1 MGVINVYLSASIKVT
16 RRAKDGKDAVS
27 YEILLDTDSV
37 VLKSDTKQFE
47 THKLGDVHFMY
58 HQGSYMEDMTMRII
72 DTYSYIILYYG
83 YEAKKDENGKPVLG
97 SDGKPVM
104 EYKAITYSSNEGV
117 TDIWNTMQMNV
128 GDDAECYGMKYIWYD
143 KNLPDSDDA
152 MFEKIWS
159 KLDGI
164 PPKELGIK
172 ILATKMFTV
181 RREADS
187 IQSSDVVFGIGTK
200 TQQPTSW
207 ITNFGGLTLAE
218 GKYVWTCTKI
228 TLTNGTTYYTG
239 AYCLGEC
246 YDFAHVDELYALGSS
261 ATKSPDID
269 SSLGVNIWQS
279 SYTPKKGMYLW
290 TCVRVTYNSN
300 TPPYYLNKKCVSYF
314 PNDGTN
320 GTKFTPKG
328 TAYGHYTASS
338 KMPKPSDD
346 VLGLLYLVDKVD
358 TLLTPINTPCV
369 VWWKSFSAG
378 SYMLSYDAAEEGD
391 AYNVDSTL
399 WVHNGTVWKDFGSIQ
414 GPKGDDGEDALN
426 IELSTDKILFD
437 YYEGNFDPQN
447 KSITLVVRQGGNV
460 IKSSEYNVKIVS
472 SQNFDIRT
480 GNKLT
485 IEKQDSSCTLNC
497 YANGVATYSYTYDDG
512 ASFVSYPA
520 SSCSIKISV
529 EYNGITYFKEI
540 SIEVSFVKMYG
551 GLAYDT
557 ESLSSTYGELVGEG
571 GRLDQMETV
580 IAQNASEI
588 KLTATKTD
596 GLEKQ
601 YSEIKVQYN
610 RINISVGNINDGLA
624 RTGINLTNGSIS
636 MTANKFIL
644 YNNNKDEVFSADEN
658 GNGVFKGKVTAT
670 SGNIGGLE
678 IYNDSYEL
686 GGNTFKYKGLIYEN
700 KLYEG
705 YIPNRSVNL
714 NDRYIY
720 IGYGDSG
727 FGGYFV
733 AGNTINSTTT
743 VGGQTELSLG
753 TFLVVELHTDNSKT
767 MQSATAGRFTAS
779 SNENGTA
786 RALEL
791 NAYGGK
797 ENYAV
802 DAGNGDIQA
811 QNGDFRAQNGD
822 FIAEKGAFIG
832 VHRGNVTKIY
842 NSDYTLK
849 KTDSTI
855 ICNNT
860 TKDISI
866 YLPSDA
872 VVGTFYRIIKKGK
885 TVTLI
890 SSNKNIGVVNNIDLK
905 SSVSSGTAREWINCL
920 WDGDCWNVEMSRS

>member
-1 MGVINVYLSASIKVT
+1 MTNNDFVARGSAWIQ
-16 RRAKDGKDAVS
+16 RAPENGKDGVS

-58 HQGSYMEDMTMRII
+58 HQGSYMEDMTQRII
-72 DTYSYIILYYG
+72 ETYSYIILYYG
-83 YEAKKDENGKPVLG
+83 YEGGV
-97 SDGKPVM
+97 
-104 EYKAITYSSNEGV
+104 YKAISYSSNEGV

-143 KNLPDSDDA
+143 KNLPDNDEA

-159 KLDGI
+159 ELDGV
-164 PPKELGIK
+164 PPTELGIK

-187 IQSSDVVFGIGTK
+187 IQSSDVVFAIGESK
-200 TQQPTSW
+200 TTAPTTGW

-218 GKYVWTCTKI
+218 GKYVWTCTKT

-246 YDFAHVDELYALGSS
+246 YDFAQVVELYALS
-261 ATKSPDID
+261 D
-269 SSLGVNIWQS
+269 SSTNPPEDANFSL
-279 SYTPKKGMYLW
+279 SYKVVKGKYLW
-290 TCVRVTYNSN
+290 SCVKVTYNDAN
-300 TPPYYLNKKCVSYF
+300 INYLNKKCVSYF
-314 PNDGTN
+314 PTDGTN

-358 TLLTPINTPCV
+358 TLLTPINKPCV
-369 VWWKSFSAG
+369 VWWRSISAG

-391 AYNVDSTL
+391 AYNVNGTL

-447 KSITLVVRQGGNV
+447 KAITLVVRQGGNV

-472 SQNFDIRT
+472 AQNFDIRT

-497 YANGVATYSYTYDDG
+497 YANGVTTYSYTYDDG
-512 ASFVSYPA
+512 ASYVSYPA
-520 SSCSIKISV
+520 SSCSIKISI

-540 SIEVSFVKMYG
+540 SIEVSFIKMYG

-571 GRLDQMETV
+571 GRLEQMETV

-588 KLTATKTD
+588 KLTASKTD

-601 YSEIKVQYN
+601 YSEIKVQYD

-624 RTGINLTNGSIS
+624 RTGINITNGTIK
-636 MTANKFIL
+636 MTAANFNL
-644 YNNNKDEVFSADEN
+644 VNNNGVPTLGVDAF
-658 GNGVFKGKVTAT
+658 GNCSLKGTINAT
-670 SGNIGGLE
+670 
-678 IYNDSYEL
+678 
-686 GGNTFKYKGLIYEN
+686 GGNFGSLQMTSFTDATGFEF
-700 KLYEG
+700 
-705 YIPNRSVNL
+705 
-714 NDRYIY
+714 
-720 IGYGDSG
+720 YGM
-727 FGGYFV
+727 F
-733 AGNTINSTTT
+733 A
-743 VGGQTELSLG
+743 
-753 TFLVVELHTDNSKT
+753 HTDGTSIIAASTYRLDYQGLYVGSGLRNNGGSVHIGNRGGITDGDFSWDEGVVNVEADNSGASNADISGIGVNVVGNPSYSAIGMKV
-767 MQSATAGRFTAS
+767 SAT
-779 SNENGTA
+779 
-786 RALEL
+786 
-791 NAYGGK
+791 GGK
-797 ENYAV
+797 NNYAV
-802 DAGNGDIQA
+802 YAS
-811 QNGDFRAQNGD
+811 NGD
-822 FIAEKGAFIG
+822 FIAQNGAFVG
-832 VHRGNVTKIY
+832 VHRDNVTKID

-855 ICNNT
+855 VCNNT

-885 TVTLI
+885 TVTLQ
-890 SSNKNIGVVNNIDLK
+890 SANKNIGVVNNIDLK

>member
-1 MGVINVYLSASIKVT
+1 MGVIDVYLSASIKVT
-16 RRAKDGKDAVS
+16 RRAKDGKDAVN

-104 EYKAITYSSNEGV
+104 EYKAITYSSQEGV

-143 KNLPDSDDA
+143 KNLPDSDEA

-159 KLDGI
+159 KLDGV

-246 YDFAHVDELYALGSS
+246 YDFAQIEELYALS
-261 ATKSPDID
+261 D
-269 SSLGVNIWQS
+269 SSTNPPKDAVFSS
-279 SYTPKKGMYLW
+279 SYKVIKGKYLW
-290 TCVRVTYNSN
+290 SCVKVTYNDAN
-300 TPPYYLNKKCVSYF
+300 TSYLNKKCVSYF
-314 PNDGTN
+314 PTDGTN
-320 GTKFTPKG
+320 GTNGTSFNLLG
-328 TAYGHYTASS
+328 TAAGHMKTWV
-338 KMPKPSDD
+338 KPSPF
-346 VLGLLYLVDKVD
+346 LWNTIYLVDGVNGGYPMTYKITTEGV
-358 TLLTPINTPCV
+358 
-369 VWWKSFSAG
+369 KSAK
-378 SYMLSYDAAEEGD
+378 ANVGD
-391 AYNVDSTL
+391 AYIIDGNL
-399 WVHNGTVWKDFGSIQ
+399 WVANTTEWVNVGNIQ
-414 GPKGDDGEDALN
+414 GAPGEPGQDGEDALN

-472 SQNFDIRT
+472 AQNFDIRT

-610 RINISVGNINDGLA
+610 TINISVGNINDGLA

-658 GNGVFKGKVTAT
+658 GNGIFKGTITAT
-670 SGNIGGLE
+670 GGSFGSLQMT
-678 IYNDSYEL
+678 SYTDGTGFE
-686 GGNTFKYKGLIYEN
+686 F
-700 KLYEG
+700 
-705 YIPNRSVNL
+705 
-714 NDRYIY
+714 
-720 IGYGDSG
+720 YGMH
-727 FGGYFV
+727 
-733 AGNTINSTTT
+733 A
-743 VGGQTELSLG
+743 
-753 TFLVVELHTDNSKT
+753 HTDGTPIIAASTYTLDYQGLYVGSGLQDNGGSVRIGNNGRKTAGVFSWDNGVINVDADNSGVSNADISGIGVNVVGNSSHSAIGMKV
-767 MQSATAGRFTAS
+767 SAT
-779 SNENGTA
+779 
-786 RALEL
+786 
-791 NAYGGK
+791 GGK
-797 ENYAV
+797 NNYAV
-802 DAGNGDIQA
+802 DAINGDIRA
-811 QNGDFRAQNGD
+811 KNGDFRAEN
-822 FIAEKGAFIG
+822 GAFIG
-832 VHRGNVTKIY
+832 VHRGNVTKIS
-842 NSDYTLK
+842 SDYTLK

-872 VVGTFYRIIKKGK
+872 VVGTIYRIIKKGK

-920 WDGDCWNVEMSRS
+920 WDGDCWNIEMSRS

>member
-1 MGVINVYLSASIKVT
+1 MTKKDFVARGSAWIQ
-16 RRAKDGKDAVS
+16 RAPEDGKDGVGITSADVVFAQS
-27 YEILLDTDSV
+27 KSNTNPPSDADVWKTNVKELPLVDGYLWSGTKIVYSNSNGKSVITGKYCIGSTRDYTDI
-37 VLKSDTKQFE
+37 E
-47 THKLGDVHFMY
+47 
-58 HQGSYMEDMTMRII
+58 E
-72 DTYSYIILYYG
+72 LYYLSDSGDKIPTNVTFHPSFKPEKGKYLWTCIRYRFKAPSGSAENTNWVYSTPTCAG
-83 YEAKKDENGKPVLG
+83 YF
-97 SDGKPVM
+97 
-104 EYKAITYSSNEGV
+104 
-117 TDIWNTMQMNV
+117 
-128 GDDAECYGMKYIWYD
+128 GDDGV
-143 KNLPDSDDA
+143 S
-152 MFEKIWS
+152 
-159 KLDGI
+159 
-164 PPKELGIK
+164 
-172 ILATKMFTV
+172 V
-181 RREADS
+181 
-187 IQSSDVVFGIGTK
+187 QSSDVVFAISESK
-200 TQQPTSW
+200 TTAPTTGW

-218 GKYVWTCTKI
+218 GKYVWTCTKT
-228 TLTNGTTYYTG
+228 TLTDGDSYYTG

-246 YDFAHVDELYALGSS
+246 YDFAQVEELYALGSS

-314 PNDGTN
+314 PTDGTN

-358 TLLTPINTPCV
+358 TLLTPINKPCV
-369 VWWKSFSAG
+369 VWWRSLSAG
-378 SYMLSYDAAEEGD
+378 SYILSYDVAEEGD
-391 AYNVDSTL
+391 AYNVGGTL

-426 IELSTDKILFD
+426 IELSTEKILFD

-447 KSITLVVRQGGNV
+447 KAITLVVRQGGNV

-472 SQNFDIRT
+472 AQNFDIST

-497 YANGVATYSYTYDDG
+497 YANGVTTYSYTYDDG
-512 ASFVSYPA
+512 ASYVSYPA
-520 SSCSIKISV
+520 SSCSIKISI

-557 ESLSSTYGELVGEG
+557 ESLSSTYGELVGKG
-571 GRLDQMETV
+571 GRLEQMETV

-596 GLEKQ
+596 DLEKL

-610 RINISVGNINDGLA
+610 GINISVGNINDGLA
-624 RTGINLTNGSIS
+624 RTGINITDGTIK
-636 MTANKFIL
+636 MTAANFNL
-644 YNNNKDEVFSADEN
+644 VNNNGVPTLGVDAF
-658 GNGVFKGKVTAT
+658 GNCSFTGTINAT
-670 SGNIGGLE
+670 
-678 IYNDSYEL
+678 
-686 GGNTFKYKGLIYEN
+686 GGNFGSLQMTSFTDATGFEF
-700 KLYEG
+700 
-705 YIPNRSVNL
+705 
-714 NDRYIY
+714 
-720 IGYGDSG
+720 YGMS
-727 FGGYFV
+727 
-733 AGNTINSTTT
+733 A
-743 VGGQTELSLG
+743 
-753 TFLVVELHTDNSKT
+753 HTDGTSIIAASTYRLDYQGLYVGSGLRNNGGSVHIGNRGGITDGDFSWDEGVVNVEADNSGASNADISGIGVNVVGNSSHSAIGMKV
-767 MQSATAGRFTAS
+767 SAT
-779 SNENGTA
+779 
-786 RALEL
+786 
-791 NAYGGK
+791 GGK
-797 ENYAV
+797 NNYAV
-802 DAGNGDIQA
+802 YAS
-811 QNGDFRAQNGD
+811 NGD
-822 FIAEKGAFIG
+822 FIAQNGAFVG
-832 VHRGNVTKIY
+832 VHRDNVTKID

-855 ICNNT
+855 VCNNT

-885 TVTLI
+885 TVTLQ
-890 SSNKNIGVVNNIDLK
+890 SANKNIGVVNNIDLK